1 MNVVDSMNT
10 QDLRATY
17 DAASSSDGVS
27 AAGSAE
33 GSKLRRAASKDKQ
46 GGGFMGKFLPLFL
59 IFCERGRAHLIPC
72 EWRKVCAAAA
82 GACQVD
88 EPFQGAAAEEEHPG
102 AGKEDDQRALGCE
115 P

>member
-10 QDLRATY
+10 QDPRAAY

-27 AAGSAE
+27 AAGSAG
-33 GSKLRRAASKDKQ
+33 GSKHRRAASKDKQ
-46 GGGFMGKFLPLFL
+46 GGGFMGNSCRCFCFLR
-59 IFCERGRAHLIPC
+59 RGRAHLIPR

>member
-1 MNVVDSMNT
+1 MNT

-59 IFCERGRAHLIPC
+59 IFCEGGVHT
-72 EWRKVCAAAA
+72 
-82 GACQVD
+82 
-88 EPFQGAAAEEEHPG
+88 
-102 AGKEDDQRALGCE
+102 
-115 P
+115 